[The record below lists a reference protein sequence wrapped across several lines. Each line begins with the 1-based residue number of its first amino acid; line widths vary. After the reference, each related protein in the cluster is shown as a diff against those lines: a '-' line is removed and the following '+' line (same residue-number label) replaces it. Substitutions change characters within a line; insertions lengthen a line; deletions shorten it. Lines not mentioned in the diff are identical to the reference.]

1 MSPPQKEFA
10 VNRILCIIKERAD
23 AAEEESRTAR
33 SEIFMDKKTK
43 LIFINGTM
51 GVGKTTVC
59 RLLQQKLPNNVFLD
73 GDDCWN
79 MRPFLVNERT
89 KRLVLKN
96 ITAMLNNFIG
106 SGLFENVLFCWV
118 MHKQSIADAILSGL
132 KAPFDFKFFTL
143 QCGEEQL
150 RKRLEKDIVRDIR
163 SPGVLERSVRRRNQY
178 ESFDTVKIDTDF
190 LTADETAQ
198 KIAAILFAEDFS
210 AKSFGFLNEDARMI
224 RTEVFVREQGFEDEF
239 DDFDAISTHLVL
251 YYRNTPAGTCR
262 FFREKSGDYRIGRL
276 AVLKP
281 LRGFGAGKRLLQFA
295 EDEIRAAGGKRILL
309 SAQVRAQAFYFS
321 AGYTICGNEFLEQD
335 VPHVPMSKLL

>member
-1 MSPPQKEFA
+1 M
-10 VNRILCIIKERAD
+10 
-23 AAEEESRTAR
+23 
-33 SEIFMDKKTK
+33 
-43 LIFINGTM
+43 
-51 GVGKTTVC
+51 
-59 RLLQQKLPNNVFLD
+59 
-73 GDDCWN
+73 
-79 MRPFLVNERT
+79 
-89 KRLVLKN
+89 
-96 ITAMLNNFIG
+96 
-106 SGLFENVLFCWV
+106 
-118 MHKQSIADAILSGL
+118 
-132 KAPFDFKFFTL
+132 
-143 QCGEEQL
+143 EQL

-163 SPGVLERSVRRRNQY
+163 SPGVLERSIRRRNQY
-178 ESFDTVKIDTDF
+178 ESFDTLKIDTDF

-309 SAQVRAQAFYFS
+309 SAQVRAQTFYFS